1 MFLDS
6 LEKKIEGL
14 KEDLL
19 KMGSLLQEQIYN
31 ADLALFNKDMDLARE
46 VIRKEDIIDEMH
58 GDIEEKAL
66 LLIALKQPMAKD
78 LRFIATALR
87 FIIDMERMADHA
99 EGIAKIAIRLYDE
112 PYMKPLIDIPKMAK
126 LAQDMVQI
134 AMQSFI
140 AGDVA
145 LAMSLVPM
153 ENEVDALYTTVYN
166 DLVAFMTR
174 DPSTIAQATSLLL
187 VAGHLERIADRST
200 NMGEMVVYLIEGRR
214 IDMNVIARAYRGAGN
229 DGEDK

>member
-1 MFLDS
+1 MFLES
-6 LEKKIEGL
+6 LEKKIEEL

-19 KMGSLLQEQIYN
+19 KMGSLLQEQIHN
-31 ADLALFNKDMDLARE
+31 ADLALFNKDLDLARE
-46 VIRKEDIIDEMH
+46 VIRKEDIIDQMH
-58 GDIEEKAL
+58 ADIEEKAL
-66 LLIALKQPMAKD
+66 LLIALKQPMARD

-99 EGIAKIAIRLYDE
+99 EGIAKIAIRLHDQ
-112 PYMKPLIDIPKMAK
+112 PYIKPLIDIPKMAK
-126 LAQDMVQI
+126 IAQEMVQI

-145 LAMSLVPM
+145 LAMSLVPL

-174 DPSTIAQATSLLL
+174 DPSTIDQATSLLL

-200 NMGEMVVYLIEGRR
+200 NLGEMVVYLIEGRR
-214 IDMNVIARAYRGAGN
+214 IDMNVIARNYRGAG
-229 DGEDK
+229 GEPEDK

>member
-126 LAQDMVQI
+126 IAQDMVQI

-145 LAMSLVPM
+145 LAMSLVPL

-214 IDMNVIARAYRGAGN
+214 IDMNVIARAYRGSDSEPEG
-229 DGEDK
+229 K

>member
-1 MFLDS
+1 
-6 LEKKIEGL
+6 
-14 KEDLL
+14 
-19 KMGSLLQEQIYN
+19 
-31 ADLALFNKDMDLARE
+31 
-46 VIRKEDIIDEMH
+46 
-58 GDIEEKAL
+58 
-66 LLIALKQPMAKD
+66 
-78 LRFIATALR
+78 
-87 FIIDMERMADHA
+87 MERMADHA

-214 IDMNVIARAYRGAGN
+214 IDMNVIARAYRRAGN

>member
-214 IDMNVIARAYRGAGN
+214 IDMNVIARAYRRAGN